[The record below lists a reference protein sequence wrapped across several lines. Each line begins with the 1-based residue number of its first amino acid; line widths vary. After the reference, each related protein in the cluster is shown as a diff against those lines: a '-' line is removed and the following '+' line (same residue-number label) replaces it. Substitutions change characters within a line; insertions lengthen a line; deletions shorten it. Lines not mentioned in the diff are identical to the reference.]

1 MRFGLKALLAAMGL
15 LGIVL
20 YLLFAAPRIVASTSL
35 IFIWVVLAAFLTAGI
50 VYGRGSARAC
60 CVGAIFPAGG
70 TFFAL
75 VWVLLMWLL
84 GGFNNM
90 KDFQSLFEY
99 LDKVA
104 FTLRVWSASGWIM
117 SLLAGAACVAG
128 RIAWTPKSIAA
139 CDK

>member
-50 VYGRGSARAC
+50 VYGRGRARAF
-60 CVGAIFPAGG
+60 CVGAMLPVGG

-75 VWVLLMWLL
+75 VWILLFWLM
-84 GGFNNM
+84 GGFDNP
-90 KDFQSLFEY
+90 KDFPALFEY

-117 SLLAGAACVAG
+117 SLLAGAVCVVG
-128 RIAWTPKSIAA
+128 RTAWTPKGIAA
-139 CDK
+139 RDQ